1 MRFRSVDCV
10 NCRCNVVGM
19 ERHDEGHLSHRIG
32 LLRAMVLGAN
42 DGIIS
47 TACLILGVAAA
58 DADRGTIITA
68 GFAALVAGAAS
79 MAIGEYVSVSSQ
91 RDSEQ
96 ADIAKEMWEL
106 EHTPEH
112 ELDELTAIYKGKGLT
127 QELARSVAIQ
137 LTAKDALKVHMAE
150 ELGISQLTLARP
162 VQASV
167 SSALSFS
174 VGAAIPLI
182 AVSVASDSQRISTTV
197 VVALLTLV
205 ALGLASSKA
214 GGAHP
219 RRPTLRV
226 LIGGSIAMAFT
237 MAVGNLVGGVVL

>member
-1 MRFRSVDCV
+1 MV
-10 NCRCNVVGM
+10 
-19 ERHDEGHLSHRIG
+19 RHEEGHFSHRIG

-58 DADRGTIITA
+58 DGTRNAIITA
-68 GFAALVAGAAS
+68 GVAGLVAGAAS

-91 RDSEQ
+91 RDAEQ
-96 ADIAKEMWEL
+96 ADIAKETWEL

-127 QELARSVAIQ
+127 QELARAVAVQ
-137 LTAKDALKVHMAE
+137 LTKEDALKVHMAE
-150 ELGISQLTLARP
+150 ELGITHLTLARP

-167 SSALSFS
+167 SSASSFS

-182 AVSVASDSQRISTTV
+182 AVALAASSQRIATTV
-197 VVALLTLV
+197 VVAVLALV
-205 ALGLASSKA
+205 ALGISSAKA

-219 RRPTLRV
+219 LRPTFRV
-226 LIGGSIAMAFT
+226 VFGGLVAMAFT
-237 MAVGNLVGGVVL
+237 MAVGRLVGSAVL

>member
-1 MRFRSVDCV
+1 
-10 NCRCNVVGM
+10 M

-58 DADRGTIITA
+58 DAERGTIITA
-68 GFAALVAGAAS
+68 GIAALVAGAAS

-127 QELARSVAIQ
+127 QELARAVAIQ
-137 LTAKDALKVHMAE
+137 LTKEDALKVHMAE

-162 VQASV
+162 LQASV

-182 AVSVASDSQRISTTV
+182 AVSVASASQRITTTV
-197 VVALLTLV
+197 LVALLTLV

-214 GGAHP
+214 GGAQP
-219 RRPTLRV
+219 LKPTLRV
-226 LIGGSIAMAFT
+226 LVGGAIAMAFT
-237 MAVGNLVGGVVL
+237 MAVGSLVGGVVL

>member
-1 MRFRSVDCV
+1 MV
-10 NCRCNVVGM
+10 
-19 ERHDEGHLSHRIG
+19 RHEEGHFSHRIG

-58 DADRGTIITA
+58 DGTRNAIITA
-68 GFAALVAGAAS
+68 GVAGLVAGAAS

-91 RDSEQ
+91 RDAEQ
-96 ADIAKEMWEL
+96 ADIAKETWEL

-127 QELARSVAIQ
+127 QELARAVAVQ
-137 LTAKDALKVHMAE
+137 LTKEDALKVHMAE
-150 ELGISQLTLARP
+150 ELGITHLTLARP

-167 SSALSFS
+167 SSAGSFS

-182 AVSVASDSQRISTTV
+182 AVALAASSQRIATTV
-197 VVALLTLV
+197 VVAVLALV
-205 ALGLASSKA
+205 ALGISSAKA

-219 RRPTLRV
+219 LRPTFRV
-226 LIGGSIAMAFT
+226 VFGGLVAMAFT
-237 MAVGNLVGGVVL
+237 MAVGHFVGTAVA

>member
-1 MRFRSVDCV
+1 MV
-10 NCRCNVVGM
+10 
-19 ERHDEGHLSHRIG
+19 RHEEGHFSHRIG

-58 DADRGTIITA
+58 DGTRNAIITA
-68 GFAALVAGAAS
+68 GVAGLVAGAAS

-91 RDSEQ
+91 RDAEQ
-96 ADIAKEMWEL
+96 ADIAKETWEL

-127 QELARSVAIQ
+127 QELARAVAVQ
-137 LTAKDALKVHMAE
+137 LTKEDALKVHMAE
-150 ELGISQLTLARP
+150 ELGLTHLTLARP
-162 VQASV
+162 MQASV
-167 SSALSFS
+167 SSAGSFS

-182 AVSVASDSQRISTTV
+182 AVSLASSSQRIATTI
-197 VVALLTLV
+197 VVAVFGLV
-205 ALGLASSKA
+205 ALGISSAKA

-219 RRPTLRV
+219 LRPTFRV
-226 LIGGSIAMAFT
+226 VFGGLVAMAFT
-237 MAVGNLVGGVVL
+237 MAIGRLVGSVVL

>member
-1 MRFRSVDCV
+1 
-10 NCRCNVVGM
+10 M
-19 ERHDEGHLSHRIG
+19 ERHDEGHFSHRVG

-58 DADRGTIITA
+58 DAERGTIITA
-68 GFAALVAGAAS
+68 GIAALVAGAAS

-127 QELARSVAIQ
+127 QELARAVAIQ
-137 LTAKDALKVHMAE
+137 LTKEDALKVHMAE

-162 VQASV
+162 LQASV

-182 AVSVASDSQRISTTV
+182 AVSVASASQRITTTV
-197 VVALLTLV
+197 LVALLTLV

-214 GGAHP
+214 GGAQP
-219 RRPTLRV
+219 LKPTLRV
-226 LIGGSIAMAFT
+226 LVGGAIAMAFT
-237 MAVGNLVGGVVL
+237 MAVGSLVGGVVL

>member
-1 MRFRSVDCV
+1 
-10 NCRCNVVGM
+10 M
-19 ERHDEGHLSHRIG
+19 ERHDEGHFSHRVG

-127 QELARSVAIQ
+127 QELARAVAMQ
-137 LTAKDALKVHMAE
+137 LTKEDALKAHMAE

-174 VGAAIPLI
+174 VGAAIPLSNPI
-182 AVSVASDSQRISTTV
+182 LNFIIRKNNI
-197 VVALLTLV
+197 
-205 ALGLASSKA
+205 
-214 GGAHP
+214 
-219 RRPTLRV
+219 R
-226 LIGGSIAMAFT
+226 
-237 MAVGNLVGGVVL
+237 GVEI

>member
-1 MRFRSVDCV
+1 MV
-10 NCRCNVVGM
+10 
-19 ERHDEGHLSHRIG
+19 RHEEGHFSHRIG

-47 TACLILGVAAA
+47 TACLILGIAAA
-58 DADRGTIITA
+58 DASRGTIITA
-68 GFAALVAGAAS
+68 GVAGLVAGAAS

-91 RDSEQ
+91 RDAEQ
-96 ADIAKEMWEL
+96 ADIAKETWEL

-127 QELARSVAIQ
+127 QELARAVAVQ
-137 LTAKDALKVHMAE
+137 LTKEDALKVHMAE
-150 ELGISQLTLARP
+150 ELGITHLTLARP

-167 SSALSFS
+167 SSAGSFS

-182 AVSVASDSQRISTTV
+182 AVALASSSQRIAITI
-197 VVALLTLV
+197 VVAVFALV
-205 ALGLASSKA
+205 ALGISSAKA

-219 RRPTLRV
+219 LRPTFRV
-226 LIGGSIAMAFT
+226 VFGGSVAMAFT
-237 MAVGNLVGGVVL
+237 MAIGRLVGSVVL

>member
-1 MRFRSVDCV
+1 
-10 NCRCNVVGM
+10 
-19 ERHDEGHLSHRIG
+19 
-32 LLRAMVLGAN
+32 MVLGAN

-58 DADRGTIITA
+58 DAERGTIITA
-68 GFAALVAGAAS
+68 GVAALVAGAAS

-127 QELARSVAIQ
+127 QELARAVAIQ
-137 LTAKDALKVHMAE
+137 LTKEDALKVHMAE

-162 VQASV
+162 LQASV

-182 AVSVASDSQRISTTV
+182 AVSVASASQRITTTV
-197 VVALLTLV
+197 LVALLTLV

-214 GGAHP
+214 GGAQP
-219 RRPTLRV
+219 LKPTLRV
-226 LIGGSIAMAFT
+226 LVGGAIAMAFT
-237 MAVGNLVGGVVL
+237 MAVGSLVGGVVL

>member
-1 MRFRSVDCV
+1 MV
-10 NCRCNVVGM
+10 
-19 ERHDEGHLSHRIG
+19 RHEEGHFSHRIG

-58 DADRGTIITA
+58 DGTRNAIITA
-68 GFAALVAGAAS
+68 GVAGLVAGAAS
-79 MAIGEYVSVSSQ
+79 MAIGEFVSVSSQ
-91 RDSEQ
+91 RDAEQ
-96 ADIAKEMWEL
+96 ADIAKETWEL

-127 QELARSVAIQ
+127 QELARAVAVQ
-137 LTAKDALKVHMAE
+137 LTKEDALKVHMAE
-150 ELGISQLTLARP
+150 ELGITHLTLARP

-167 SSALSFS
+167 SSAGSFS

-182 AVSVASDSQRISTTV
+182 AVALAASSQRIATTV
-197 VVALLTLV
+197 VVAVLALV
-205 ALGLASSKA
+205 ALGISSAKA

-219 RRPTLRV
+219 FRPTFRV
-226 LIGGSIAMAFT
+226 VFGGLVAMAFT
-237 MAVGNLVGGVVL
+237 MAIGRLVGSVVL

>member
-1 MRFRSVDCV
+1 
-10 NCRCNVVGM
+10 
-19 ERHDEGHLSHRIG
+19 
-32 LLRAMVLGAN
+32 VLGAN

-58 DADRGTIITA
+58 DAERGTIITA

-96 ADIAKEMWEL
+96 ADIAKETWEL

-127 QELARSVAIQ
+127 QELARAVATQ
-137 LTAKDALKVHMAE
+137 LTKEDALKAHMAE
-150 ELGISQLTLARP
+150 ELGISHLTLARP

-167 SSALSFS
+167 SL
-174 VGAAIPLI
+174 
-182 AVSVASDSQRISTTV
+182 ASSSQRISITII
-197 VVALLTLV
+197 VALLSLI
-205 ALGLASSKA
+205 ALGIGSSKA

-219 RRPTLRV
+219 LRPTLRV

>member
-1 MRFRSVDCV
+1 
-10 NCRCNVVGM
+10 M
-19 ERHDEGHLSHRIG
+19 ERHDEGHFSHRIG

-58 DADRGTIITA
+58 DAERGTIITA
-68 GFAALVAGAAS
+68 GIAALVAGAAS

-127 QELARSVAIQ
+127 QELARAVAVQ
-137 LTAKDALKVHMAE
+137 LTKEDALKVHMAE

-182 AVSVASDSQRISTTV
+182 AVSVASATQRITTTV
-197 VVALLTLV
+197 LVALLTLI
-205 ALGLASSKA
+205 ALGIASSKA

-219 RRPTLRV
+219 LRPTLRV
-226 LIGGSIAMAFT
+226 LVGGAIAMAFT

>member
-1 MRFRSVDCV
+1 MV
-10 NCRCNVVGM
+10 
-19 ERHDEGHLSHRIG
+19 RHEEGHFSHRIG

-47 TACLILGVAAA
+47 TACLILGVAEA
-58 DADRGTIITA
+58 DATRSTIITA
-68 GFAALVAGAAS
+68 GVAGLVAGAAS

-91 RDSEQ
+91 RDAEQ
-96 ADIAKEMWEL
+96 ADIAKETWEL

-127 QELARSVAIQ
+127 QELARAVAVQ
-137 LTAKDALKVHMAE
+137 LTKEDALKVHMAE
-150 ELGISQLTLARP
+150 ELGITHLTLARP

-167 SSALSFS
+167 SSAGSFS

-182 AVSVASDSQRISTTV
+182 AVALASSSQRIATTI
-197 VVALLTLV
+197 VVAVFALV
-205 ALGLASSKA
+205 ALGISSAKA

-219 RRPTLRV
+219 LRPTFRV
-226 LIGGSIAMAFT
+226 VFGGLVAMAFT
-237 MAVGNLVGGVVL
+237 MAIGRLVGTVVS

>member
-1 MRFRSVDCV
+1 
-10 NCRCNVVGM
+10 
-19 ERHDEGHLSHRIG
+19 
-32 LLRAMVLGAN
+32 MVLGAN

-58 DADRGTIITA
+58 DATRSTIITA
-68 GFAALVAGAAS
+68 GVAGLVAGAAS

-91 RDSEQ
+91 RDAEQ
-96 ADIAKEMWEL
+96 ADIAKETWEL

-127 QELARSVAIQ
+127 QELARAVAVQ
-137 LTAKDALKVHMAE
+137 LTKEDALKVHMAE
-150 ELGISQLTLARP
+150 ELGITHLTLARP

-167 SSALSFS
+167 SSAGSFS

-182 AVSVASDSQRISTTV
+182 AVALASSSQRIATTI
-197 VVALLTLV
+197 VVALVALV
-205 ALGLASSKA
+205 ALGISSAVA

-219 RRPTLRV
+219 VRPTFRV
-226 LIGGSIAMAFT
+226 VFGGSVAMAFT
-237 MAVGNLVGGVVL
+237 MAIGRLVGSVVL

>member
-1 MRFRSVDCV
+1 MV
-10 NCRCNVVGM
+10 
-19 ERHDEGHLSHRIG
+19 RHEEGHFSHRIG

-58 DADRGTIITA
+58 DASRDTIITA
-68 GFAALVAGAAS
+68 GVAGLVAGAAS

-91 RDSEQ
+91 RDAEQ
-96 ADIAKEMWEL
+96 ADIAKETWEL

-127 QELARSVAIQ
+127 QELARAVAVQ
-137 LTAKDALKVHMAE
+137 LTKEDALKVHMAE
-150 ELGISQLTLARP
+150 ELGITHLTLARP

-167 SSALSFS
+167 SSAGSFS
-174 VGAAIPLI
+174 VGAAIPLV
-182 AVSVASDSQRISTTV
+182 AVALAASSQRIATTV
-197 VVALLTLV
+197 VVAVLALV
-205 ALGLASSKA
+205 ALGISSAKA

-219 RRPTLRV
+219 LRPTFRV
-226 LIGGSIAMAFT
+226 VFGGLVAMAFT
-237 MAVGNLVGGVVL
+237 MAIGRLVGSVVL

>member
-1 MRFRSVDCV
+1 M
-10 NCRCNVVGM
+10 GM
-19 ERHDEGHLSHRIG
+19 VKHDEGHLSHRIG

-58 DADRGTIITA
+58 DATRSTIITA
-68 GFAALVAGAAS
+68 GVAGLVAGAAS

-91 RDSEQ
+91 RDAEQ
-96 ADIAKEMWEL
+96 ADIAKETWEL

-127 QELARSVAIQ
+127 QELARAVAVQ
-137 LTAKDALKVHMAE
+137 LTKEDALKVHMAE
-150 ELGISQLTLARP
+150 ELGITHLTLARP

-167 SSALSFS
+167 SSAGSFS
-174 VGAAIPLI
+174 VGAAIPLV
-182 AVSVASDSQRISTTV
+182 AVALASSSQRIATTI
-197 VVALLTLV
+197 VVAVFALI
-205 ALGLASSKA
+205 ALGVSSAIA

-219 RRPTLRV
+219 LRPTFRV
-226 LIGGSIAMAFT
+226 VFGGSVAMAFT
-237 MAVGNLVGGVVL
+237 MAIGRLVGSVVL